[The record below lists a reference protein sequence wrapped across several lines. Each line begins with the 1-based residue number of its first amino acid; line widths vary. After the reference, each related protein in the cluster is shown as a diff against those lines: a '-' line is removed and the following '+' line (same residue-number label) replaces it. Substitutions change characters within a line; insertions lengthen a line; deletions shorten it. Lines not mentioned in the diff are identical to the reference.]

1 MEKEK
6 FSTNSNIFIP
16 KNETLSDMARSAN
29 AMRSSLQW
37 DEKTRQFFDVHDPHF
52 DPERLTWEKQSK
64 NSIENISIEKT
75 VSDKSNAKKAM
86 DLSMLLENEEYKALE
101 EEEAHFSKNLEIFKQ
116 VNDGVVRTELKVD
129 DSDGMDD
136 TEQEYPIE
144 HMKHEF
150 NKTDISTQDDPENAE
165 VVETDTTLDNL
176 NEDQI
181 DKVLEEANN
190 PNHSQEEKRKWYE
203 KITKSKWFKKAIAIL
218 TAGLLAANVS
228 GSSKLTNESD
238 DNNVLNNQT
247 TANETVDI
255 LPSYYANVEFIK
267 PVNTY
272 EDFLSSDDYLNH
284 KTGDAIEFNSELEK
298 QINERRTGN
307 YSIFAPIQGETLNH
321 KAEFIKKAAFYSP
334 ELIASLEMVDLPGFQ
349 LQYINL
355 DGKMTDALS
364 HDEINQAVEQM
375 KSDPQLFGANYDRFL
390 VAIKDTSLNTMHVEA
405 GQMNAY
411 KYMNRETMRFEMAI
425 GSTSSE
431 GDAVVFEM
439 AGGIRLVIMEHCA
452 NVLIYK
458 IKDVNTTLVV
468 EIDQGDDTPQDTQ
481 DPEKPQTTEEEKSPD
496 QPETTPKDPETP
508 HNTPPQDPQIPQNPQ
523 IPQTPPQSFTPPKT
537 PPMSP
542 PITPAPHPDQ
552 KLDSKDFNK
561 LPDANDVVKSD
572 GKASGNNLQQAGDL
586 KDEVRSIKETVD
598 QQITEQKSG
607 RREIDEVTEYQAEQN
622 LQAEADQ
629 IQESLRRLNSESD
642 SVIMSENP
650 SAETALNQ
658 SYEQVQQQA
667 GEAQDGINQTLEI
680 VKPEEK
686 ITDATIF
693 DKIDELQQQGF
704 SEDDMRIS
712 KDANG
717 NYKIEVDANQGKVE
731 LP

>member
-508 HNTPPQDPQIPQNPQ
+508 HNTPPQDPQIPQ
-523 IPQTPPQSFTPPKT
+523 TPPQSFTPPKT
-537 PPMSP
+537 PPISP

-552 KLDSKDFNK
+552 KFDSKDFNK

-629 IQESLRRLNSESD
+629 IQESLQRLNSESD

>member
-37 DEKTRQFFDVHDPHF
+37 DEKTRQFFDVHDPNF

-284 KTGDAIEFNSELEK
+284 KTGDVIEFNSELEK

-523 IPQTPPQSFTPPKT
+523 IPQPPPQSFTPPKT